1 MTSSSALEALID
13 MLIAVGLS
21 EMPVVSP
28 DAPGAILDRAFFV
41 EEGSTRRQEEAGRGR
56 PRKDGMRITETFT
69 VILTHILNP
78 AEGQRARVQ
87 AYNDMTAV
95 RRTLSRNGTAL
106 TTEGA
111 IFVGDVSRRRLQEG
125 AVLEQRLSL
134 AVSFNLDLRV
144 E

>member
-1 MTSSSALEALID
+1 
-13 MLIAVGLS
+13 
-21 EMPVVSP
+21 
-28 DAPGAILDRAFFV
+28 
-41 EEGSTRRQEEAGRGR
+41 
-56 PRKDGMRITETFT
+56 MRITETFT